1 MTISPADPTPEFR
14 VLVVEDELF
23 IAMDIAD
30 VLASAGFEVLGPA
43 ASIDDAF
50 RLLGDVRPD
59 AAVLDV
65 NLGGDRVTPVATYL
79 KSQEI
84 PFVLASAGD
93 PQDLAYE
100 TAFAGVENIGKPSD
114 MSRLVAT
121 MQGLKP

>member
-1 MTISPADPTPEFR
+1 MPPADPTREFR

-23 IAMDIAD
+23 IAMEIAD
-30 VLASAGFEVLGPA
+30 VLASAGFRVLGPA
-43 ASIDDAF
+43 ASVDDAF

-65 NLGGDRVTPVATYL
+65 NLGRDRVTPVAAYL

-93 PQDLAYE
+93 PRDLAHE
-100 TAFAGVENIGKPSD
+100 AAFAGIENIGKPSD

>member
-23 IAMDIAD
+23 IAMEIAD
-30 VLASAGFEVLGPA
+30 VLVSAGFEVLGPA
-43 ASIDDAF
+43 ATIDDAF

-59 AAVLDV
+59 AAVLDL
-65 NLGGDRVTPVATYL
+65 NLGRDRVTPVAAYL

-93 PQDLAYE
+93 LRDLAYE
-100 TAFAGVENIGKPSD
+100 AAFAGVENIGKPSD

-121 MQGLKP
+121 MQGLKV

>member
-65 NLGGDRVTPVATYL
+65 NLGGDRVTPVAAYL

-93 PQDLAYE
+93 PQDLTYE
-100 TAFAGVENIGKPSD
+100 AAFAGVENIGKPSD

-121 MQGLKP
+121 MQGLKS